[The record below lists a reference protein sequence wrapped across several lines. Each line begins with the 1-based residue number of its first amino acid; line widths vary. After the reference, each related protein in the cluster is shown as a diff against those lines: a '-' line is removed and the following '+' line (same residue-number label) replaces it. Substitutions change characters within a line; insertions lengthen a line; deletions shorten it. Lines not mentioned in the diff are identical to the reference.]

1 LDNFGTFEGLKL
13 ILDEIILNKTFF
25 LIPDSLE
32 DVPRVTLYEKGEG
45 SSDRVNVNNLIIQK
59 FLAKSV
65 ARLPSF
71 EVNCYS

>member
-1 LDNFGTFEGLKL
+1 MDNFGTFDGLKV

-32 DVPRVTLYEKGEG
+32 DGIARVTLFEKGEG
-45 SSDRVNVNNLIIQK
+45 SDRVNVNNLIIQK

-71 EVNCYS
+71 EVNYYS